1 MGHLNN
7 WHKETPQGLLLV
19 YNTLISNQPMPDDL
33 HKEEQIFLK
42 AFKEYKEHKEELS
55 KDVGDKQPTNT
66 CIPAVIASVL

>member
-1 MGHLNN
+1 
-7 WHKETPQGLLLV
+7 
-19 YNTLISNQPMPDDL
+19 MPDDL